1 MATKREFK
9 DAAYG
14 HVARLGKA
22 TSSPKRLEL
31 LDLLAQ
37 GPRSVEALAEETAQT
52 VANVS
57 QHLQVLR
64 GARLVDSERDGL
76 YTKYRLADE
85 NVARFLFALHQLAE
99 AQLEEL
105 EQVTRSFLTERGAL
119 EAIDHDS
126 LMQRLRSGDV
136 TLLDV
141 RPAEE
146 FRAGHIPGALN
157 VPIADLTARLAELPK
172 YRDVVAYC
180 RGPYCVMAIEAV
192 ELLRKKGFRA
202 QRMEQGVVEW
212 RARGLPVER
221 SVVAER

>member
-1 MATKREFK
+1 MTTKREFK

-14 HVARLGKA
+14 HIARLGKA
-22 TSSPKRLEL
+22 VSSPKRLEL
-31 LDLLAQ
+31 LDLLGQ
-37 GPRSVEALAEETAQT
+37 GPRSVEALAKETAQT

-64 GARLVDSERDGL
+64 GARLVESEREGL

-85 NVARFLFALHQLAE
+85 SVARFFFALRQLAE
-99 AQLEEL
+99 SQLEEL
-105 EQVTRSFLTERGAL
+105 EQVTDAFLTERGAL
-119 EAIDHDS
+119 EPIDHDA
-126 LMQRLRSGDV
+126 LLQRLRAGDV

-141 RPAEE
+141 RPVEE
-146 FRAGHIPGALN
+146 FRAGHIPGAFN

-202 QRMEQGVVEW
+202 HRMEQGVIEW
-212 RARGLPVER
+212 RSRGLPVER